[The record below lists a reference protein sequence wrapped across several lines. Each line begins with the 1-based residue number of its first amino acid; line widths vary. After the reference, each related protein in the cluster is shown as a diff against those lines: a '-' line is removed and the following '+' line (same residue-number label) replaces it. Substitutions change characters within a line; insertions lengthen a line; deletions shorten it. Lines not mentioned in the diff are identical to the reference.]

1 MADSDSSLTPEKKL
15 LQLIEGGSSE
25 GSSAPKAPA
34 AKKAANPFDKLKDIL
49 SPEGIKTFI
58 VDFKSN
64 AVHLYQNRHEL
75 ISLSGVNAI
84 VKLFTIILGIYLLL
98 NVIYEIKVVNTNYVA
113 NLQIPQREMSDI
125 SMSDTRIFD
134 TNLLQEVDK
143 LNVFIPY
150 NKREQV
156 EEKTEEK
163 MSMQLVGLIKDW
175 KLAGISIYPD
185 DPGRTFCMVEDLLKS
200 STTFLKVG
208 DTISGLVVD
217 EIKPDS
223 VTLRFNDETIELR

>member
-1 MADSDSSLTPEKKL
+1 MADSDPSLTPEKRL

-25 GSSAPKAPA
+25 SAAVKTPV
-34 AKKAANPFDKLKDIL
+34 KKRSNPFEKFKDVL
-49 SPEGIKTFI
+49 SPDGFRHFI
-58 VDFKSN
+58 DDTKENLVN
-64 AVHLYQNRHEL
+64 LYQNRNEL
-75 ISLSGVNAI
+75 ISLNSVNSI
-84 VKLFTIILGIYLLL
+84 VKLFTVILGIYLLL

-113 NLQIPQREMSDI
+113 NLQIPQREISDI

-150 NKREQV
+150 NKREQK
-156 EEKTEEK
+156 EEQKEDK
-163 MSMQLVGLIKDW
+163 MSLQLVGLIKDW

-185 DPGRTFCMVEDLLKS
+185 NPKRTFCMVEDLQKS
-200 STTFLKVG
+200 TTTFLKVG

-217 EIKPDS
+217 KINPDS
-223 VTLRFNDETIELR
+223 VVLRFNDETIELR